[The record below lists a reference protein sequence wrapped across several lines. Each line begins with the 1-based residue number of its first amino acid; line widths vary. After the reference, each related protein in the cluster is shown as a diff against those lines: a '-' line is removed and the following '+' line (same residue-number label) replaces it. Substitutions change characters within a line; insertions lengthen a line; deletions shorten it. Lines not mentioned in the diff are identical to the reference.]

1 MQRFRRN
8 RSESKK
14 RNNKEEGSR
23 TTTSRASSTISR
35 TPSTHSTSTST
46 SESATPGVGVG
57 MSRST
62 SQSSSLSL
70 LPEPEDFRTSLILPH
85 LTARFE
91 LLRGNDGQLVD
102 LETLTTHLDEQR
114 KTGRLTRFEM
124 DSVLQQY
131 KLQQGL
137 EANRHPLPISTS
149 TSTIGAPGGGG
160 KKKKKRI
167 DWSGIDLEKLSKEQ
181 QQQQQTFSQLSSP
194 PPPQLPQISTTSTSQ
209 SQRPSSNSF
218 LSLPHSFNNSEGGVG
233 GSPTSSLNSF
243 MSFLPET
250 SSPGGS
256 PQITTGTQ
264 SNSSSPNLS
273 TSIPG
278 SPNTNYLPRRGRNEG
293 SLFGSRVGGRSGS
306 GSSSTGMVKSLS
318 GGSLASNKSGS
329 NSRRSKKRGIVSIPN
344 QEEQEEAEISSEHEK
359 GKGKQLID
367 EERGSTRASGDDEK
381 DRQEEEE
388 GLPTSSSKELNLT
401 KSQIKRISTALDTLQ
416 VELSKTLSTGLRG
429 GGGEGGL
436 KGILSTEEEEEEDFK
451 SRFKDQDEEE
461 QQLGPTTETQYSLDQ
476 PDGSFSPPPVDDTKP
491 IEPSYNS
498 ISQSSQQQQQ
508 VPVEQASQVPL
519 PPSSSVSSS
528 LNSIAQSS
536 NTSVAQ
542 EKEEEESP
550 PFLPSYSLPDHTR
563 LEPNPFLPLQSEEPI
578 EESHSPSSSSPQRM
592 RQYTSETDTTE
603 TPSTPNGT
611 TSTGTFPQAFSVFPF
626 VPTREEF
633 PTTTPKTNQVEIE
646 EEEEEGEQGDET
658 LMAIDAHEDP
668 VVKRDSKEEEE
679 EERDLSKVA
688 ALASSIPLPVSTS
701 NSINSISE
709 LITSSAAPQSTPP
722 SLQRQSQQR
731 DSSISN
737 SSSSSSTTG
746 SSFHEALES
755 VSSPT
760 LSHRGLININQHQYR
775 QEEEDDDEIQ
785 LPDSSEGVG
794 IRESKLLEELP
805 PPTAGPPLVSIASSQ
820 SSTNVD
826 ANDQKEDEDE
836 EEEGTRLLSN
846 LDRLPSSELIA
857 LASSS
862 SFSSAAN
869 NNEGGGDA
877 AEDIALE
884 DLVLIQ
890 QALVRRAEEK
900 KKRLELMRGVDIRE
914 QDSMVEGEEEEDEMV
929 ESIRESELAG
939 REFRNPIEEDGDELI
954 DSDENEDEEEDDVS
968 SSRGMGSR
976 KDSAESGITSTGAF
990 DFGDELSLSGLGLTS
1005 LSSRRASKRR
1015 SETTR
1020 IDTTMASSTFLGGG
1034 PQSSR
1039 MELQTSQSSSSPG
1052 FTNSAITPST
1062 TQSDAFEFS
1071 SLAGS
1076 PDTASWIEQRDEHDH
1091 DEEAEQ
1097 EDEEEKE
1104 GPLGFSRSP
1113 GMHDLSI
1120 DHDTLE
1126 GKDILGD
1133 SPDLPQEDEEQHET
1147 EDQVGELPS
1156 SSETTEPAPSTS
1168 SSLGAPVQIEGED
1181 NLSALR
1187 VPRNMPRRDP
1197 ASTTSMLIRDV
1208 RNQATLATFAL
1219 KKTPTSPPS
1228 RSLTKKSIRKV
1239 SISSPHLVSAPVDMA
1254 TVPIVPSPNLN
1265 DDNSPSSSRS
1275 PRSNNS
1281 KVSRSKTRGGK
1292 DGIEGI
1298 EGSKSRGLGSRFKSL
1313 LKKQSRDHLSLNGD
1327 EITPFVDRPSTDR
1340 ISHPIPILTSTSTS
1354 GPPPVTPPNQDIARF
1369 SSTPGSAGP
1378 HTPTNLAEDPT
1389 TPLAKVPIS
1398 SIRSPPRR
1406 PPPPSLDVVEELVE
1420 RSSPPTIPT
1429 ASINNNSIVPPS
1441 PALSTQSGRESRTG
1455 GLNRFVSRLRKS
1467 PVPPTTP
1474 PRHEESIQGAS
1485 SGKTSFDTT
1494 ESRVSMREQ
1503 PPLGLGI
1510 DNGESISSTRE
1521 SYDRSPSID
1530 DDGSQF
1536 PPPVF
1541 VARTAPLSV
1550 GRNSQQGFTFP
1561 PHPESASSSASG
1573 SGGTRH
1579 SRGGSESVTRT
1590 SGHPVRAS
1598 IDSMQRLWEA
1608 AEDLGLPPD
1617 KVQEL
1622 VDSAYAQSPTTSPI
1636 RSGSMSSSFGNR
1648 SNSTNSPRRQRS
1660 NASQSRRGGSSTSHT
1675 RHTSETPSS
1684 HRRKGSNAS
1693 SKSVQDR
1700 VPTPPPGSR
1709 HHRKASLASSRE
1721 AGPVPDRPTSSYL
1734 PPSSSAGSRLSVSG
1748 SQYPPPASPSLGSI
1762 ISSRQSGYADSF
1774 LDFYAQASDDYD
1786 SEIPP
1791 VPPLRSQ
1798 HASDRSL
1805 ASNSGDYAD
1814 RTLRADGTGQGQ
1826 EGEEEEEED
1835 QDEVGGEV
1843 VWQVLSDLRNNRLST
1858 ISKDSSFGFDSRDS
1872 SFEVEHGASE
1882 GNNSTD
1888 RSESIANMLRHRD
1901 RKRSS
1906 ASMPPFQAGRF
1917 PSIYV
1922 RDEQKLL
1929 DLGQHGGV
1937 ATEQQGHFFVRPK
1950 DASDES
1956 QQPPPL
1962 PDEYR
1967 QLIASASFR
1976 HEPITQPPQDN
1987 QI

>member
-1 MQRFRRN
+1 MQRFRRS

-14 RNNKEEGSR
+14 RNKEDKPSS
-23 TTTSRASSTISR
+23 SRASSTISR
-35 TPSTHSTSTST
+35 TPSHSSSQHDLIEDSTSYNNN
-46 SESATPGVGVG
+46 GMM

-70 LPEPEDFRTSLILPH
+70 LPEPEEFRTSLILPH

-102 LETLTTHLDEQR
+102 LETLTSHLDEQR

-137 EANRHPLPISTS
+137 EANRHPLPVTS
-149 TSTIGAPGGGG
+149 TNGGGQNKG
-160 KKKKKRI
+160 KKKKRI

-181 QQQQQTFSQLSSP
+181 QQNSF
-194 PPPQLPQISTTSTSQ
+194 PPPQLPNISTTSTSL
-209 SQRPSSNSF
+209 RPNSNSF
-218 LSLPHSFNNSEGGVG
+218 LSPGSIGGVG
-233 GSPTSSLNSF
+233 SSPTSSLNSF
-243 MSFLPET
+243 MSFLPEST
-250 SSPGGS
+250 S
-256 PQITTGTQ
+256 PQIPQQPPALFSSSSSSPQLSSSST
-264 SNSSSPNLS
+264 SLNSSSPNLS
-273 TSIPG
+273 ISQ
-278 SPNTNYLPRRGRNEG
+278 SSQNHNYLPRRGNRNEGG
-293 SLFGSRVGGRSGS
+293 SLFGSRVGGTGTSS
-306 GSSSTGMVKSLS
+306 SSSTGMVKSLS
-318 GGSLASNKSGS
+318 GGSLASKSS
-329 NSRRSKKRGIVSIPN
+329 ARSKKGGIVVAN
-344 QEEQEEAEISSEHEK
+344 RDEREQDEDDAVSDVKKGREK
-359 GKGKQLID
+359 EK
-367 EERGSTRASGDDEK
+367 ERF
-381 DRQEEEE
+381 EEEIFERE
-388 GLPTSSSKELNLT
+388 GETLSREGEGSQREEGEEGESISRQQRRPEFDLT
-401 KSQIKRISTALDTLQ
+401 KSQIKRISTALDSLQ

-429 GGGEGGL
+429 GET
-436 KGILSTEEEEEEDFK
+436 GITTEEEEEEGDFE
-451 SRFKDQDEEE
+451 SRFKDQDEEDLE
-461 QQLGPTTETQYSLDQ
+461 QAQDQGLPRSSPTRETKTLTSQRD
-476 PDGSFSPPPVDDTKP
+476 SFIRDPNLEQESNETFLTNSIISTASPPPLPVDDTEP
-491 IEPSYNS
+491 IDPFYHSTL
-498 ISQSSQQQQQ
+498 Q
-508 VPVEQASQVPL
+508 QASQTPL
-519 PPSSSVSSS
+519 PPSSSISSS
-528 LNSIAQSS
+528 LHSTSQTSS
-536 NTSVAQ
+536 TPTVPAPD
-542 EKEEEESP
+542 EEEDATTS
-550 PFLPSYSLPDHTR
+550 FLPT
-563 LEPNPFLPLQSEEPI
+563 Q
-578 EESHSPSSSSPQRM
+578 SPSTLFPRDRNSSDSSTPQRL

-611 TSTGTFPQAFSVFPF
+611 TGSFSKAFSVFPF
-626 VPTREEF
+626 VPNREEF
-633 PTTTPKTNQVEIE
+633 PLTTTTTDHVEVAQAE
-646 EEEEEGEQGDET
+646 EEEVEEEQGDET
-658 LMAIDAHEDP
+658 LMAIDVQDETTRP
-668 VVKRDSKEEEE
+668 RSRIEEEE
-679 EERDLSKVA
+679 EDRNLTEVVT
-688 ALASSIPLPVSTS
+688 ASSIPLPLSTS
-701 NSINSISE
+701 TSLNSISE
-709 LITSSAAPQSTPP
+709 NITSSSSVHSSNSPP
-722 SLQRQSQQR
+722 SPPPPDTRQPQQR
-731 DSSISN
+731 DSLISN
-737 SSSSSSTTG
+737 LSSTG

-755 VSSPT
+755 VPSPSRDL
-760 LSHRGLININQHQYR
+760 LSLEQR
-775 QEEEDDDEIQ
+775 EEDDEIR
-785 LPDSSEGVG
+785 LPDSEEGIEG

-805 PPTAGPPLVSIASSQ
+805 PPTAGPPLASNI
-820 SSTNVD
+820 SSRSPVTVL
-826 ANDQKEDEDE
+826 NDDSRE
-836 EEEGTRLLSN
+836 EEEEGEEGTRLLSN

-857 LASSS
+857 LLSSS
-862 SFSSAAN
+862 STSSAVAN
-869 NNEGGGDA
+869 KEGGGGGRNADV
-877 AEDIALE
+877 EDIALE

-900 KKRLELMRGVDIRE
+900 KKKRLESMRGGGGDEE
-914 QDSMVEGEEEEDEMV
+914 QEEQESIIEGEEEDDMV

-939 REFRNPIEEDGDELI
+939 QESRKSMEGGEEHRLVNSDDE
-954 DSDENEDEEEDDVS
+954 DEEDDVD

-976 KDSAESGITSTGAF
+976 KDSAESEITSTGAF

-1005 LSSRRASKRR
+1005 LASSKRASKRK
-1015 SETTR
+1015 SQTTTR
-1020 IDTTMASSTFLGGG
+1020 IDTTSFLGG

-1076 PDTASWIEQRDEHDH
+1076 PDTASWIEQREEHEYGD
-1091 DEEAEQ
+1091 EAEQ
-1097 EDEEEKE
+1097 EDEEGEGEE

-1113 GMHDLSI
+1113 AMHDLSI
-1120 DHDTLE
+1120 DHETAEDINTLE
-1126 GKDILGD
+1126 D
-1133 SPDLPQEDEEQHET
+1133 SPELRQDDEEQQET
-1147 EDQVGELPS
+1147 EDPVGALPP
-1156 SSETTEPAPSTS
+1156 SSETTEPAPSTTFP
-1168 SSLGAPVQIEGED
+1168 LGAPVQLEKID
-1181 NLSALR
+1181 NPSTLR

-1265 DDNSPSSSRS
+1265 DNNSSPSSSRS
-1275 PRSNNS
+1275 PRGNNNS
-1281 KVSRSKTRGGK
+1281 KVSRSKTRGGR
-1292 DGIEGI
+1292 DGIDGT

-1340 ISHPIPILTSTSTS
+1340 ISHPIPLSTTTSASAS
-1354 GPPPVTPPNQDIARF
+1354 GPPPITPPNQDIARF
-1369 SSTPGSAGP
+1369 SSTPGSIGP
-1378 HTPTNLAEDPT
+1378 RTPTNIVEDPT
-1389 TPLAKVPIS
+1389 TPLAKPTIS
-1398 SIRSPPRR
+1398 SMRSPPRR
-1406 PPPPSLDVVEELVE
+1406 PPPPSLDVVEELAE
-1420 RSSPPTIPT
+1420 RSPPPTT
-1429 ASINNNSIVPPS
+1429 NNNNPVVPPS
-1441 PALSTQSGRESRTG
+1441 PALSTQSGRESRGG

-1474 PRHEESIQGAS
+1474 PRQEESTRDATS
-1485 SGKTSFDTT
+1485 SAKTSLDTT
-1494 ESRVSMREQ
+1494 DSRL
-1503 PPLGLGI
+1503 PLGLGI
-1510 DNGESISSTRE
+1510 ETLSPAHE
-1521 SYDRSPSID
+1521 SYDRSPSVD
-1530 DDGSQF
+1530 EEGSQF

-1541 VARTAPLSV
+1541 VAKTAPLSV
-1550 GRNSQQGFTFP
+1550 GRNSQQGFSFP
-1561 PHPESASSSASG
+1561 PQPESASSSRSG
-1573 SGGTRH
+1573 SGTGGTRH
-1579 SRGGSESVTRT
+1579 SRGGSGSVTRT

-1598 IDSMQRLWEA
+1598 TDSMQRLWEA

-1636 RSGSMSSSFGNR
+1636 RSGSMSSSFEHR
-1648 SNSTNSPRRQRS
+1648 SKSTGSPRRQHS
-1660 NASQSRRGGSSTSHT
+1660 SASQSRQGGSISSHA

-1684 HRRKGSNAS
+1684 HRRQGSNAS
-1693 SKSVQDR
+1693 SRSLQDR

-1709 HHRKASLASSRE
+1709 HRRKASLASSRE

-1791 VPPLRSQ
+1791 VPPLSSQ
-1798 HASDRSL
+1798 HASERSL

-1814 RTLRADGTGQGQ
+1814 RTLRANVGQGQ
-1826 EGEEEEEED
+1826 KEEED
-1835 QDEVGGEV
+1835 EEDHDEVGGEV

-1882 GNNSTD
+1882 GNNSSD

-1937 ATEQQGHFFVRPK
+1937 ASEQQGHFFVRPK
-1950 DASDES
+1950 DASDEA

-1967 QLIASASFR
+1967 QLIASASSR
-1976 HEPITQPPQDN
+1976 HAPTTQPSEQDN
-1987 QI
+1987 GF